1 MAGATKYSRA
11 GFSAAAWVAM
21 TGAVVVVVALAVA
34 AAVVVVERRGS
45 SETSSSTT
53 SVASSTATTHAASTA
68 TTSGPTTTSPTTTEA
83 PTTATTTA
91 VPGPAGDSAGKWVE
105 TRVPGLPAGIYD
117 LAVSD
122 QAVAY
127 VKYTA
132 GRPRLFVYL
141 FAVDQTVEIPV
152 GADSAAVGGLDLD
165 GLLLVWQEIKL
176 GPTREV
182 AEARIYSRRL
192 PDGPKRQLVSDPT
205 CGMPRVAG
213 TVVAWTSTSPWP
225 PNPEEMALI
234 RIEAA
239 AVDEAGEPTG
249 AAAELVDGA
258 LAYSI
263 GDSVWSYGLSSTHLS
278 WETHEA
284 IGTFD
289 PGTYV
294 MDFETMQPTIVS
306 PEAFAGSLGE
316 DKLVYQEAGQIKLL
330 DLADGEIRLL
340 DTQGLFPSAAPT
352 YAAYFRS
359 TRDSDWQVVARGLTG
374 AYEQVLAASTG
385 EPPWFL
391 PPISTSP
398 HRLAFV
404 VGERA
409 RVFVWQPE

>member
-1 MAGATKYSRA
+1 
-11 GFSAAAWVAM
+11 
-21 TGAVVVVVALAVA
+21 
-34 AAVVVVERRGS
+34 VES
-45 SETSSSTT
+45 K
-53 SVASSTATTHAASTA
+53 
-68 TTSGPTTTSPTTTEA
+68 
-83 PTTATTTA
+83 
-91 VPGPAGDSAGKWVE
+91 VPGQLYGV
-105 TRVPGLPAGIYD
+105 YD

-127 VKYTA
+127 VKYTG
-132 GRPRLFVYL
+132 GRPRLFAYL
-141 FAVDQTVEIPV
+141 FASDQTVEVPV
-152 GADSAAVGGLDLD
+152 TADSAAVGGLDLE

-176 GPTREV
+176 GPASEV

-192 PDGPKRQLVSDPT
+192 PDGSKTMLVSDPT

-213 TVVAWTSTSPWP
+213 TVVTWTYTGPWP
-225 PNPEEMALI
+225 PNPEELALI

-258 LAYSI
+258 LAYSM
-263 GDSVWSYGLSSTHLS
+263 GDSVWSYSLSSTHVS

-306 PEAFAGSLGE
+306 PEAFAGSLGGNT
-316 DKLVYQEAGQIKLL
+316 LVYQEAGQIKLL
-330 DLADGEIRLL
+330 DLSDGQTGLL
-340 DTQGLFPSAAPT
+340 DTQGTFPSAAPT

-391 PPISTSP
+391 PPISVSP

-404 VGERA
+404 VGDRA
-409 RVFVWQPE
+409 RVFVWQAE